1 MVTSYIDITE
11 LQNNSSILKPAFHLN
26 VGKIRFMNAVNKGI
40 KFSSLKSRS
49 TSVYTGGIFKRMFVE
64 NETHGLPYISAQH
77 MMSFDP
83 LEDAKSISKKYTPRQ
98 DDMTLFSGQIL
109 VSCAG
114 TIGNVRLVTEDL
126 NGIIGSQ
133 DIIRV
138 ISNEKDLSYK
148 FLYAYLKAPTVY
160 SYIQSFIYGSVV
172 PRIEPKTFEKLPI
185 PQFKSGLINYVEEKI
200 GAAEKYRVGALNS
213 LKKAHAYFDSI
224 LSKNQVAKTKIK
236 IIEYNNS
243 ASFQSRIDASYNIRF
258 REITELIKKSGHKS
272 EPLKKFIED
281 AFIPNR
287 GKRIYTRKGL
297 RYLSSSEIFQSN
309 PFLVEKY
316 ISIKTPKLSSMI
328 VKKGWIIVARSG
340 QEILGSVQIVGDSL
354 NGIGVNEHGLRL
366 ITTDK
371 DSNYIFAFLSSRIG
385 RQYLRAGIFGSAI
398 LTIDDTYIKEMLLP
412 IISTDEKDKV
422 SRLVGN
428 YIDQYDKAA
437 QLEAEAIFKIEQ
449 EIESWQK

>member
-1 MVTSYIDITE
+1 MVTSSINIKE
-11 LQNNSSILKPAFHLN
+11 LENNSNILKPSFHLN
-26 VGKIRFMNAVNKGI
+26 IGKIRFMNALNNGI
-40 KFSSLKSRS
+40 KFDSLKFKSK
-49 TSVYTGGIFKRMFVE
+49 SVYTGGIFKRMFVE
-64 NETHGLPYISAQH
+64 NEAYGLPYISAQH
-77 MMSFDP
+77 MMSFNP
-83 LEDAKSISKKYTPRQ
+83 LEDAKCISKKYTPRQ

-114 TIGNVRLVTEDL
+114 TIGNVRLVTKDL

-138 ISNEKDLSYK
+138 ISNESNLSYR

-172 PRIEPKTFEKLPI
+172 PRIEPKTFEKLPV
-185 PQFKSGLINYVEEKI
+185 PCFKKDLIDYVVEKI
-200 GAAEKYRVGALNS
+200 SASENYRVGALTA
-213 LKKAHAYFDSI
+213 LKEAHKYFDSI
-224 LSKNQVAKTKIK
+224 LSIDHVAKIK
-236 IIEYNNS
+236 IVEFNKS
-243 ASFQSRIDASYNIRF
+243 TSFQSRLDASYNIRY
-258 REITELIKKSGHKS
+258 REITELIKGSGFKS
-272 EPLKKFIED
+272 EPLKKYITE

-287 GKRIYTRKGL
+287 GRRIYTKKGL

-309 PFLVEKY
+309 PFLVDKY
-316 ISIKTPKLSSMI
+316 ISMKTPKISSMM

-354 NGIGVNEHGLRL
+354 NELGVNEHGLRL
-366 ITTDK
+366 VTKEK
-371 DSNYIFAFLSSRIG
+371 DSNYIFAFLSSDIG

-412 IISTDEKDKV
+412 IISPDD
-422 SRLVGN
+422 RLVVSGLVNN
-428 YIDQYDKAA
+428 YINLYDKAA
-437 QLEAEAIFKIEQ
+437 QLEAEAINKIEQ